1 MPCCLPSHLSGL
13 SPQALGDIA
22 VAYSVKEVDRHLAAE
37 LAGGLLPGL
46 DPELQQKPLLDM
58 LLDVLHLWTDDFTAA
73 VAAGGAKKKKAGRRS
88 RGGEDLE
95 QLGALGAAVVEALAR
110 LVRCHMRW
118 QAKEEHEGQYT
129 VEDVEVVRV
138 RRYCCCCGGRVP
150 PLMLNRAVIVVRGW
164 MA

>member
-1 MPCCLPSHLSGL
+1 LL
-13 SPQALGDIA
+13 PQALGDIA
-22 VAYSVKEVDRHLAAE
+22 VAHSVKEVDRHLAAE

-58 LLDVLHLWTDDFTAA
+58 LLDLLHLWTEDFAAA

-95 QLGALGAAVVEALAR
+95 QLGALGAAVVESLAR

-118 QAKEEHEGQYT
+118 QAKEGHEGQYT

-138 RRYCCCCGGRVP
+138 SHCTALQGGACWQSVGAWRMVGP
-150 PLMLNRAVIVVRGW
+150 AAWTLPQVLHGS
-164 MA
+164 